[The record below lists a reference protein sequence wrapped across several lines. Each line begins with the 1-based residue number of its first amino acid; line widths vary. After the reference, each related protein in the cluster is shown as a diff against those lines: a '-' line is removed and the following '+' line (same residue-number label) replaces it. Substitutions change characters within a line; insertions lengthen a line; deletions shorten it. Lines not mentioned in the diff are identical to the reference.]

1 MKETLL
7 TSPLTNDQMVFRQK
21 MDKQVRKAETVA
33 LGIWLLEYQVGGVSL
48 ERMSRE
54 VKAALIKIGVSER
67 TRQQILGEMLDQAIS
82 VPQPKRGKGRKGY
95 PISLKKTAAIIV
107 EIVAKT
113 EKLPKT
119 RSETKKKISAFERTS
134 EILAECG
141 FDVKPETVIDW
152 HSDWRSN

>member
-1 MKETLL
+1 MRDTLL
-7 TSPLTNDQMVFRQK
+7 TSPLTSDQKSLRQK
-21 MDKQVRKAETVA
+21 LDKQVSKAETVA

-54 VKAALIKIGVSER
+54 VKDALIKIGVSER
-67 TRQQILGEMLDQAIS
+67 VRQRVLGQMLDEVTS

-95 PISLKKTAAIIV
+95 PIALKNTAAIIV
-107 EIVAKT
+107 EMVAKT
-113 EKLPKT
+113 ERLPKT

-134 EILAECG
+134 QILAECG
-141 FDVKPETVIDW
+141 FDVKPETLIDW